1 MRANCMP
8 IAGNCAPLRATYG
21 NCRGFIH
28 GVMKR
33 LRRSAE
39 GGAEG
44 PGAASRLGHTQNEA
58 TDLPAGEEPSSQTR
72 QDRGAAHYSAANS
85 TALTNVETS
94 VEPAERL
101 GLLVGGL
108 PSLRQE
114 LCFRRGHAASKIIGG
129 DEQGKLA
136 VFA

>member
-1 MRANCMP
+1 ME
-8 IAGNCAPLRATYG
+8 
-21 NCRGFIH
+21 
-28 GVMKR
+28 R

-58 TDLPAGEEPSSQTR
+58 TDLPADEEPSSQTR
-72 QDRGAAHYSAANS
+72 QDRGAVLFSPANS

-101 GLLVGGL
+101 GFLVGGL
-108 PSLRQE
+108 PVVFGMDE
-114 LCFRRGHAASKIIGG
+114 FEDHGG
-129 DEQGKLA
+129 GA
-136 VFA
+136 RS